1 MKTTTNRCTTANRAT
16 AEKLFDLYAQLD
28 DLTDDASSMVRESIQ
43 TGIDLLNAKAAA
55 AMGLR
60 VG

>member
-1 MKTTTNRCTTANRAT
+1 MPTTNRTAADNRARN
-16 AEKLFDLYAQLD
+16 EKLFDLYAQLD
-28 DLTDDASSMVRESIQ
+28 ALTDDSSPMVRESIL
-43 TGIDLLNAKAAA
+43 TGIELLNIEAAR